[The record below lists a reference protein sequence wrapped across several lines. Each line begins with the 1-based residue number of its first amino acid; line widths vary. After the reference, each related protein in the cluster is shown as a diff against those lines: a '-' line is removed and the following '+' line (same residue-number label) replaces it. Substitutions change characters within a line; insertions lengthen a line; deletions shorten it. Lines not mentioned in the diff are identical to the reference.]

1 MSTTPPAPPSPT
13 FPSPTNPQQIHAAA
27 RLELEL
33 IAWRISQAIMHYPDR
48 PSALCSARFAHG
60 IARELWGAISAMGIA
75 SSVEEIL
82 PNQQDHSG
90 LPALIK
96 AVLQEAQWEGMRINV
111 SMERLSFDALEPLLF
126 TMRDFSD
133 SHLVGGKWWTWPE
146 VSNAEMPYWWNAP
159 NELVP
164 RPMENHLSEI
174 GGMDGHVYV
183 IREAARA
190 HINRPLGES

>member
-1 MSTTPPAPPSPT
+1 M
-13 FPSPTNPQQIHAAA
+13 Q
-27 RLELEL
+27 
-33 IAWRISQAIMHYPDR
+33 
-48 PSALCSARFAHG
+48 
-60 IARELWGAISAMGIA
+60 WGAISAMGIA

-82 PNQQDHSG
+82 PNQQDHRG

-111 SMERLSFDALEPLLF
+111 SMERLSFYALEPLLF

-159 NELVP
+159 NELVVRMYTTP
-164 RPMENHLSEI
+164 GTSWTDVENT
-174 GGMDGHVYV
+174 
-183 IREAARA
+183 AA
-190 HINRPLGES
+190 PDGESSIRDRRHGRARIRYSRGGPSAHQQASWGELE